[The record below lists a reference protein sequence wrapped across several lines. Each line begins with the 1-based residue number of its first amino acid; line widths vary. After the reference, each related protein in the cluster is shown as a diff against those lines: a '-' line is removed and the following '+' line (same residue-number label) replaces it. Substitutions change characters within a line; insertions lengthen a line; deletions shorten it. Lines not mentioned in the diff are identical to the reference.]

1 VVGVNDAQVL
11 RMPGAD
17 EPSGTDLAVM
27 GEGPSWAEQ
36 VGDALEFLRRR
47 ALGQYEVDEFGF
59 DPELNDSVL
68 LAAVRPLF
76 KHWFRVEVRGIENVP
91 AEGGALVVANHAGTI
106 GLDAVMVQLAIHD
119 AHPNH
124 RHLRP
129 LGADMVFDMPFVGM
143 LARKAGA
150 TLACNADAERLLRSG
165 ELVGV
170 WPEGYKG
177 TGKPFSERY
186 RLQRF
191 GRGGFV
197 SAALRTGV
205 PIVPCSVVGSEEI
218 YPMLGNVKVL
228 ARMLGLPYFPITPTF
243 PWLGPLG
250 VVPLPSKWIIE
261 FGEPIDAEG
270 FGDAAAEDPMLVF
283 EITDQVRETIQH
295 NLYRMLVRRRGIF
308 R

>member
-1 VVGVNDAQVL
+1 MSDARAL
-11 RMPGAD
+11 RLAGQEPSVEVAVAD
-17 EPSGTDLAVM
+17 EPTR
-27 GEGPSWAEQ
+27 WADH
-36 VGDALEFLRRR
+36 VDRALEFMRRR
-47 ALGQYEVDEFGF
+47 ALGEYEIDDFGF
-59 DPELNDSVL
+59 DRELTDGVL
-68 LAAVRPLF
+68 LAALRPLYR
-76 KHWFRVEVRGIENVP
+76 HWFRVEVHGIENIP
-91 AEGGALVVANHAGTI
+91 ADGGALVVGNHAGTI
-106 GLDAVMVQLAIHD
+106 GLDAAMVQLAIHD
-119 AHPNH
+119 AHPNQ

-129 LGADMVFDMPFVGM
+129 LGADVVFDMPFVGM

-150 TLACNADAERLLRSG
+150 TLACNPDAERLLRSG

-197 SAALRTGV
+197 AAALKVGV

-228 ARMLGLPYFPITPTF
+228 ARMLGLPYFPVTPTF

-250 VVPLPSKWIIE
+250 MVPLPSKWVIE

-270 FGDAAAEDPMLVF
+270 FGESAPDDPMLVF
-283 EITDQVRETIQH
+283 EITDRVRETIQH

>member
-1 VVGVNDAQVL
+1 MVGMSQARVL
-11 RMPGAD
+11 RMPGSD
-17 EPSGTDLAVM
+17 GPIG
-27 GEGPSWAEQ
+27 GEVVVAEQGDSWADQ
-36 VGDALEFLRRR
+36 VDEALEFLRRR
-47 ALGQYEVDEFGF
+47 ALGEYEVDEFGF
-59 DPELNDSVL
+59 DRELNDTVL
-68 LAAVRPLF
+68 LNVLRPLYR
-76 KHWFRVEVRGIENVP
+76 HWFRVEVRGIENIP

-106 GLDAVMVQLAIHD
+106 GLDALMVQLAIHD
-119 AHPNH
+119 QHPAH

-129 LGADMVFDMPFVGM
+129 LGADIVFDLPFIGM

-150 TLACNADAERLLRSG
+150 TLACNADAERLLRAG

-197 SAALRTGV
+197 AAALDVGV

-250 VVPLPSKWIIE
+250 LVPLPSKWVIE
-261 FGEPIDAEG
+261 FGEPIDADA
-270 FGDAAAEDPMLVF
+270 FGDEAPDDAMLVF
-283 EITDQVRETIQH
+283 EVTDQVRETIQH

>member
-1 VVGVNDAQVL
+1 MSDAQII
-11 RMPGAD
+11 RMPGA
-17 EPSGTDLAVM
+17 P
-27 GEGPSWAEQ
+27 EGPGAAVAVADDDPSWSHQ
-36 VGDALEFLRRR
+36 VDAALEFLRRR
-47 ALGQYEVDEFGF
+47 ALGEYPVDEFGF
-59 DPELNDSVL
+59 DPELNDTVL
-68 LAAVRPLF
+68 MAALRPLYRR
-76 KHWFRVEVRGIENVP
+76 WFRVEVRGIENIP
-91 AEGGALVVANHAGTI
+91 AQGGALVVCNHAGTI
-106 GLDAVMVQLAIHD
+106 GVDALMVQLAILD
-119 AHPNH
+119 EHPAR

-129 LGADMVFDMPFVGM
+129 LGADLVFALPFVGM

-150 TLACNADAERLLRSG
+150 TLACNPDAERLLRSG

-170 WPEGYKG
+170 WPEGFKG

-197 SAALRTGV
+197 AAALGAGV

-218 YPMLGNVKVL
+218 YPMLGNARVL
-228 ARMLGLPYFPITPTF
+228 ARLLGLPYFPLTPTF

-250 VVPLPSKWIIE
+250 AVPLPSKWVIE
-261 FGEPIDAEG
+261 FGEPIETAE
-270 FGDAAAEDPMLVF
+270 FGDGAAEDPMLVF

>member
-1 VVGVNDAQVL
+1 MSDARIL
-11 RMPGAD
+11 RMPGPDDTPGSDVALVD
-17 EPSGTDLAVM
+17 GD
-27 GEGPSWAEQ
+27 PSWAER
-36 VGDALEFLRRR
+36 VGGVLEFLRRR
-47 ALGQYEVDEFGF
+47 ALGEYGVDEFGF
-59 DPELNDSVL
+59 DPELNDAVL
-68 LAAVRPLF
+68 MSMLRPLYR
-76 KHWFRVEVRGIENVP
+76 HWFRVEVRGIENIP
-91 AEGGALVVANHAGTI
+91 AEGGALLVGNHAGTI
-106 GLDAVMVQLAIHD
+106 GLDAAMVQLAILD
-119 AHPNH
+119 EHPAH

-129 LGADMVFDMPFVGM
+129 LGAELLFDLPFVGT
-143 LARKAGA
+143 LARKSGA
-150 TLACNADAERLLRSG
+150 TLACNPDAERLLRAG

-197 SAALRTGV
+197 AAALQAGV
-205 PIVPCSVVGSEEI
+205 PIVPCSVIGSEEI

-228 ARMLGLPYFPITPTF
+228 ARLFGLPYFPVTPTF

-250 VVPLPSKWIIE
+250 AVPLPSKWVIE
-261 FGEPIDAEG
+261 FGEPIDTAG
-270 FGDAAAEDPMLVF
+270 FGQDAAEDPMLVF
-283 EITDQVRETIQH
+283 DITDQVRETIQH

>member
-1 VVGVNDAQVL
+1 MSAGQVIP
-11 RMPGAD
+11 MPGAG
-17 EPSGTDLAVM
+17 EPSGREVAVM
-27 GEGPSWAEQ
+27 EQ
-36 VGDALEFLRRR
+36 DPGWSQNVGQALAFLRRR
-47 ALGQYEVDEFGF
+47 ALGEYAVDEFGF
-59 DPELNDSVL
+59 DAELNDTVL
-68 LAAVRPLF
+68 MAALRPLYR
-76 KHWFRVEVRGIENVP
+76 HWFRVEVRGLENIP
-91 AEGGALVVANHAGTI
+91 AEGGALVVGNHAGTI
-106 GLDAVMVQLAIHD
+106 SLDAAMVQLAILD
-119 AHPNH
+119 QHPAH

-129 LGADMVFDMPFVGM
+129 LGAELVFDLPFVGM

-150 TLACNADAERLLRSG
+150 TLACSSDAERLLAAG

-170 WPEGYKG
+170 WPEGFKG

-197 SAALRTGV
+197 SAALAAGV

-218 YPMLGNVKVL
+218 YPMLGNARLL
-228 ARMLGLPYFPITPTF
+228 ARLLGLPYFPVTPTF
-243 PWLGPLG
+243 PWFGPLG
-250 VVPLPSKWIIE
+250 AVPLPSKWVIE
-261 FGEPIDAEG
+261 FGEPIDTSG
-270 FGDAAAEDPMLVF
+270 FGEGAAEDPMLVF

>member
-1 VVGVNDAQVL
+1 MKGAHIIPL
-11 RMPGAD
+11 PGA
-17 EPSGTDLAVM
+17 ERPTSSEVAVM
-27 GEGPSWAEQ
+27 DEDPAWSDQ
-36 VGDALEFLRRR
+36 VDRALSFLRRR
-47 ALGQYEVDEFGF
+47 ALGEYEIDEFGF
-59 DPELNDSVL
+59 DAELNDSVL
-68 LAAVRPLF
+68 MAALRPLYR
-76 KHWFRVEVRGIENVP
+76 HWFRVEVRGIENIP
-91 AEGGALVVANHAGTI
+91 AIGGALVVGNHAGTI
-106 GLDAVMVQLAIHD
+106 GLDAAMVQLAILD
-119 AHPNH
+119 EHPAH

-129 LGADMVFDMPFVGM
+129 LGAELVFDLPFIGM

-150 TLACNADAERLLRSG
+150 TLACNPDAERLLAAG

-197 SAALRTGV
+197 SAALAAGA

-218 YPMLGNVKVL
+218 YPMLGN
-228 ARMLGLPYFPITPTF
+228 ARLIARLLGLPYFPITPTF

-250 VVPLPSKWIIE
+250 AVPLPSKWVIE
-261 FGEPIDAEG
+261 FGEPIDTSSLG
-270 FGDAAAEDPMLVF
+270 SGGGEDPMLVF
-283 EITDQVRETIQH
+283 EVTDQVRETIQH
-295 NLYRMLVRRRGIF
+295 NLYRMLVRRRGVF